1 MEDGRIIELFFE
13 RSEQAI
19 HELSLKYGQ
28 AVKGLAGNILGDP
41 QDAEECAND
50 TYLGVWNRVPPTRP
64 EHLRA
69 FTLGIARNIAL
80 NRYHAN
86 RAQKRNSVY
95 DVALDELEG
104 CLTSGRDAGAEL
116 EAKELAAA
124 VNRFLAK
131 LPREDRQMFICRY
144 YLAEPVYLIAAKL
157 GLDSRRVSLRLFR
170 TRDKLKKFLLREG
183 LLL

>member
-19 HELSLKYGQ
+19 YELSSKYGQ
-28 AVKGLAGNILGDP
+28 AVKGLAGNILGNSL
-41 QDAEECAND
+41 DAEECAND

-80 NRYHAN
+80 NRYHTN
-86 RAQKRNSVY
+86 TAQKRNSFY

-104 CLTSGRDAGAEL
+104 CLASGRDAGAEL

-124 VNRFLAK
+124 VNRFLAT
-131 LPREDRQMFICRY
+131 LPREDRQMFVCRY

-157 GLDSRRVSLRLFR
+157 GLESRRVSLRLFR
-170 TRDKLKKFLLREG
+170 TREKLRKFLLREG